1 FYMDCTLTG
10 AIIIANL
17 VPLFIIVFDMGIAGA
32 AWATVIGQVVSGI
45 IDIGYLTRYKTVK
58 IGKKELKPNF
68 GYFRKIASLGMAPC
82 FNQLAMMTVQIVMH
96 NVLTRYG
103 AASSYGS
110 DIPLACAG
118 IITKVNMIFFSVN
131 IGISQGL
138 QPIISFNYGADKLR
152 RVKEAYL
159 KAIASAT
166 LISTAAFLCFQFF
179 PRQIIGIFGS

>member
-1 FYMDCTLTG
+1 
-10 AIIIANL
+10 
-17 VPLFIIVFDMGIAGA
+17 
-32 AWATVIGQVVSGI
+32 
-45 IDIGYLTRYKTVK
+45 
-58 IGKKELKPNF
+58 
-68 GYFRKIASLGMAPC
+68 MAPC
-82 FNQLAMMTVQIVMH
+82 FNQLAMMTVQIVMN

-138 QPIISFNYGADKLR
+138 QPIISFNYGAEKLR

-179 PRQIIGIFGS
+179 PGRSSGFSAPKARHTTSLLNDFSGFSCFALLSMEFSLLHRISSRPSEKPAGVSSSL